1 MAIAQEIGG
10 ALGAGIGPV
19 GRRFPAPSIRRL
31 RWAMWRPVLL
41 PVLFAVAFLVAWQEL
56 TVRLAVSSMLVVP
69 PTAIWA
75 VFVQA
80 WPILLVQSWPT
91 LINAVVGFLVAAVL
105 GVCLGGAV
113 VMSRRI
119 EQAFWPHVLIF
130 QLVPKVAVAPLFI
143 IWLGTGPASRLAF
156 AVFLS
161 FFPIAV
167 SAAAG
172 FRSADRTALR
182 LCQSLTASTWQSFIH
197 VRVPFA
203 IPHIFAGLKVGVTV
217 AIIGVVIGEF
227 VTAQE
232 GLGYIIMF
240 ASSAAETALVFAAI
254 TLLCVIGLLLYSA
267 VALAEW
273 FVHRWYGAPISVGG
287 FE

>member
-1 MAIAQEIGG
+1 MSGYQRLATQIAPWVVRI
-10 ALGAGIGPV
+10 
-19 GRRFPAPSIRRL
+19 PAWPL
-31 RWAMWRPVLL
+31 RSWMPRKAWLRVLL
-41 PVLFAVAFLVAWQEL
+41 PVLFAAATLLAWQVL
-56 TVRLAVSSMLVVP
+56 TVRLAVSPMLLVP
-69 PTAIWA
+69 PSAIWA
-75 VFVQA
+75 MLVQG
-80 WPILLVQSWPT
+80 WPILLVQAWPT
-91 LINAVVGFLVAAVL
+91 LVDTVVGFLMAAGLGIVL
-105 GVCLGGAV
+105 GGTLV
-113 VMSRRI
+113 VSRRV

-143 IWLGTGPASRLAF
+143 IWLGMGPSSRLAF

-172 FRSADRTALR
+172 FRAADPIALR
-182 LCQSLTASTWQSFIH
+182 LCRSLTASTWQIFLR
-197 VRVPFA
+197 VRLPYA

-217 AIIGVVIGEF
+217 AIIGVIIGEF

-240 ASSAAETALVFAAI
+240 ASSAGETALVFAAI
-254 TLLCVIGLLLYSA
+254 ALLCGIGLLLYGA
-267 VALAEW
+267 VALAEV

>member
-1 MAIAQEIGG
+1 
-10 ALGAGIGPV
+10 L
-19 GRRFPAPSIRRL
+19 PSVTVL
-31 RWAMWRPVLL
+31 RWKTCRPVVL
-41 PVLFAVAFLVAWQEL
+41 PVLFAAAMLLAWQVL
-56 TVRLAVSSMLVVP
+56 TVRLHVSSMILVP
-69 PTAIWA
+69 PTAIWDVLA
-75 VFVQA
+75 QA
-80 WPILLVQSWPT
+80 WPILAGQAWPT
-91 LINAVVGFLVAAVL
+91 LVNSVAGFLLASVL
-105 GVCLGGAV
+105 GIALGGAITV
-113 VMSRRI
+113 SRRI

-130 QLVPKVAVAPLFI
+130 QLIPKVAVAPLFI
-143 IWLGTGPASRLAF
+143 IWMGMGPSSRLCF

-182 LCQSLTASTWQSFIH
+182 LCRSLTASTWQTFVC
-197 VRVPFA
+197 VRVPYA
-203 IPHIFAGLKVGVTV
+203 IPHIFAGLKVGATV

-240 ASSAAETALVFAAI
+240 ASSAAETALVFASIA
-254 TLLCVIGLLLYSA
+254 LLCVIGLGLYGA
-267 VALAEW
+267 VALAEV
-273 FVHRWYGAPISVGG
+273 FVKRWYGAPITVGG

>member
-1 MAIAQEIGG
+1 MSGYQRLATYIPTWRLPLLPIRTW
-10 ALGAGIGPV
+10 LRWRRCRPVVLPV
-19 GRRFPAPSIRRL
+19 GFAA
-31 RWAMWRPVLL
+31 AMLL
-41 PVLFAVAFLVAWQEL
+41 VWQVL
-56 TVRLAVSSMLVVP
+56 TVKLAVSSMLLVP
-69 PTAIWA
+69 PTAIWE
-75 VFVQA
+75 V
-80 WPILLVQSWPT
+80 LVQSWPILAAQAWPT
-91 LINAVVGFLVAAVL
+91 LANAVVGFLLASVIGIA
-105 GVCLGGAV
+105 LGGALV
-113 VMSRRI
+113 VSRRV

-130 QLVPKVAVAPLFI
+130 QLIPKVAVAPLFI
-143 IWLGTGPASRLAF
+143 IWLGMGPTSRLCF

-172 FRSADRTALR
+172 FRSVDRTALR
-182 LCQSLTASTWQSFIH
+182 LCQSLTASTWQTF
-197 VRVPFA
+197 VRVRMPYA

-254 TLLCVIGLLLYSA
+254 ALLCLIGLALYGA
-267 VALAEW
+267 VVLAEL
-273 FVHRWYGAPISVGG
+273 FVRRWYGAPIDVGG